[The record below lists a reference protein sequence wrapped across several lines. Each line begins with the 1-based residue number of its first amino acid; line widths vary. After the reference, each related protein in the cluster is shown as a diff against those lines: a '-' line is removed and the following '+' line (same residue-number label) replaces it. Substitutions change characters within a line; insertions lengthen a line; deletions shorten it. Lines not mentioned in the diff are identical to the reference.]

1 MNNIQKSN
9 YDAIENTDNTN
20 GDNSEKQ
27 LVNSVIDIFLHRIL
41 DIEDCAREFIPVA
54 GKKYNN
60 KAKNLTSTIIQC
72 VESLKSDENETTKAI
87 AKRDFRKALR
97 EIERHNNSSPIKTLE
112 KSLFINLFAD
122 FDKYVGDLV
131 SMLYHKQ
138 LGLYKNINGEIK
150 LSDVLEYESMDK
162 LREAMLDKEIET
174 LRRGS
179 YTEQFKSLA
188 SKFGIKTLTEFDE
201 WSKFIE
207 MSQRRNLFTHCDGIV
222 SKQYLES
229 CETAKFRFKEKPV
242 IGDQLEI
249 GDEYFF
255 KSCQLITEVAVML
268 GQTLWRKTIPK
279 ELEEADQHLS
289 NTVFYFLSMEQW
301 GKAIRLSK
309 FALGLPKIS
318 TDMRER
324 IFTINY
330 AIALKA
336 SKREN
341 ELQKILARKDWTA
354 TNYEFKLA
362 HAILTE
368 NYKDAHD
375 LMKK

>member
-1 MNNIQKSN
+1 
-9 YDAIENTDNTN
+9 
-20 GDNSEKQ
+20 
-27 LVNSVIDIFLHRIL
+27 
-41 DIEDCAREFIPVA
+41 
-54 GKKYNN
+54 
-60 KAKNLTSTIIQC
+60 
-72 VESLKSDENETTKAI
+72 LKSDENEATKAI
-87 AKRDFRKALR
+87 AKRDFRKAIR

-122 FDKYVGDLV
+122 FDKYVGDLI
-131 SMLYHKQ
+131 SILYHKQ
-138 LGLYKNINGEIK
+138 SGLYKNINGEIK
-150 LSDVLEYESMDK
+150 LSDALEYESMDK

-179 YTEQFKSLA
+179 YIEQFKNLE
-188 SKFGIKTLTEFDE
+188 SKFSIKTLTDFDE

-229 CETAKFRFKEKPV
+229 CETAKFKFKEKLF

-279 ELEEADQHLS
+279 ELEEADEHLS
-289 NTVFYFLSMEQW
+289 NTIFYFLNMEQW
-301 GKAIRLSK
+301 SKAIRLSK
-309 FALGLPKIS
+309 FALSLRKIS

-336 SKREN
+336 TNKEN
-341 ELQKILARKDWTA
+341 ELQKILAQKDWTA

-362 HAILTE
+362 YAILTD

-375 LMKK
+375 LMKKIGKESEIINEMAYHDYPLFKDFRDSPEFLSGYEIIYEYKYCEKLSELAEEKKNELVQ